1 MKPINYCLF
10 AFLSIILLQA
20 CKTLAKEIP
29 KQTSK
34 ITTPDSINLKYEL
47 ITNAVKTP
55 VELHVAKDGS
65 NRTFITDNSG
75 KIWIYKNDSL
85 LSRPFLN
92 MNDKYVKPTKQS
104 LVGTIFSVAFHPEF
118 ATNKKFYVCYNAPT
132 TIRGNMSKLV
142 IAEFTANKTD
152 PDVADLS
159 SEHRLIEVEGKGIF
173 SNGAE
178 IAFGPDRFLYIS
190 IGDDRGGDSTYK
202 FLAQDLSV
210 LRGKLLRIDVN
221 KTPYAIPPD
230 NPFITT
236 KNARPEI
243 WAYGFR
249 KLWHYSFDSATH
261 ELIGADVGEN
271 RVEEI
276 DVVKKGANYGWPVM
290 EGDSIFQKDGLKSD
304 SSFTPPIDTYT
315 HKLGICIIGGS
326 TYYGNKIPALK
337 NKYVFGD
344 FNGSLF
350 ALSKNTNGTWM
361 RQPINIENK
370 PADPFLIC
378 GCDPDKN
385 SEFVVMGLLNTK
397 TGYKGGMY
405 KLVKN

>member
-1 MKPINYCLF
+1 MLKKI
-10 AFLSIILLQA
+10 Q
-20 CKTLAKEIP
+20 

-361 RQPINIENK
+361 RQKINIENK

>member
-1 MKPINYCLF
+1 MKPINHCLF

-20 CKTLAKEIP
+20 CNAVAKEIP

-55 VELHVAKDGS
+55 VELNVAKDGS
-65 NRTFITDNSG
+65 NRNFITDNSG

-104 LVGTIFSVAFHPEF
+104 LIGTIFSVAFHPEF

-132 TIRGNMSKLV
+132 NIRGNMSKLV

-178 IAFGPDRFLYIS
+178 IAFGPDRYLYIS

-304 SSFTPPIDTYT
+304 ASFTPPIDTYT

-361 RQPINIENK
+361 RQPINIVNK

>member
-1 MKPINYCLF
+1 MLKKI
-10 AFLSIILLQA
+10 Q
-20 CKTLAKEIP
+20 

-118 ATNKKFYVCYNAPT
+118 ATNKKFYACYNAPT

-142 IAEFTANKTD
+142 IAEFTANKTG

-190 IGDDRGGDSTYK
+190 IGDDGGGDSTYK

-361 RQPINIENK
+361 RQKINIENK